1 MDYPGNK
8 KSLVFK
14 DCFWI
19 CSRNLLKYQMQNV
32 HSDHTFYSFNWND
45 RRQHNCQQYIF
56 ILHLQKTS
64 PLETSLTIWRAVYL
78 TKTSV
83 PLKPSPRRQCLPQD
97 LSMRPMP
104 PRSLQAKGQG
114 HPHYL
119 VWPSPRQTWWVH
131 KYLFPK
137 FLKICKPWWFIKDF
151 PSYLVIFYTFWA

>member
-1 MDYPGNK
+1 MVSGSAPEI
-8 KSLVFK
+8 
-14 DCFWI
+14 FWNTKCGMYTVI
-19 CSRNLLKYQMQNV
+19 TLSIHLTEMIIFNIIFNN
-32 HSDHTFYSFNWND
+32 TFFFS
-45 RRQHNCQQYIF
+45 
-56 ILHLQKTS
+56 HLQKTGL
-64 PLETSLTIWRAVYL
+64 LETSLTIWRVVCQ

-104 PRSLQAKGQG
+104 PRSLQVKGQG
-114 HPHYL
+114 HPHCL
-119 VWPSPRQTWWVH
+119 VWHSPKQTWWVH